1 MSLTIEESLLVGS
14 PPEAVWR
21 LLADTTTWRLWW
33 PACLEVA
40 VRDRRPL
47 HDGSELDMVLKP
59 GWIAMRFR
67 PRVDVAT
74 ENRALIWTGRGAGVT
89 GRHAFYLEAKPAGTL
104 VRQREDFE
112 GPLLPLFRLF
122 GMVGSTRKMFKAN
135 LRGLKKLA
143 ERSI

>member
-1 MSLTIEESLLVGS
+1 MALTIEETLLIGA

-21 LLADTTTWRLWW
+21 LLADPTTWRLWW

-40 VRDRRPL
+40 AKDRRPL
-47 HDGSELDMVLKP
+47 HDGSELDLLLKP
-59 GWIAMRFR
+59 GWIAMRTR
-67 PRVDVAT
+67 PRVDVVT
-74 ENRALIWTGRGAGVT
+74 ENRALIWTGSGAGVSV
-89 GRHAFYLEAKPAGTL
+89 RHAFYLDAKPAGTF

-112 GPLLPLFRLF
+112 GPLLPLFRLL
-122 GMVGSTRKMFKAN
+122 GTAGATRKMFRAN